1 LNGKWEGRWGD
12 ETGEEEL
19 VFKERLVVG
28 GGSLIYNKALMELHV
43 TLKSD
48 KRCTREIVLSRGGG
62 F

>member
-1 LNGKWEGRWGD
+1 MGSGKVG
-12 ETGEEEL
+12 GEMRQE
-19 VFKERLVVG
+19 KRSWCSKRGLVVG
-28 GGSLIYNKALMELHV
+28 GGGLIYNKALMELHV